1 MVQELVGTII
11 GDAMID
17 YALPIMDPDDFKY
30 LLRGGVT
37 QTRATITPGGA
48 TNVATVLS
56 MLGSPTAF
64 IGKIGNDNYGE
75 CVRQDLI
82 KHRVLPKLSVSDDL
96 PTGKVFN
103 LVLPNG
109 QRFFLVERGAN
120 SELFVDDIDENT
132 CLNSNMVY
140 LSGYSFQDDITRCS
154 IRSTVNNISQ
164 NVKILFNPGAP
175 NLCEKYKMEFLR
187 LIRNHVDIVILNED
201 EAFALTGCSESDAVQ
216 ELLSLGVD
224 TCAVTMGA
232 DGSVVASSFE
242 VLPITVDL
250 VVNPVDTTGAGD
262 AYAAAFIHGLQ
273 QEWDLKRIGNFASK
287 ISADLVKIYGT
298 R

>member
-1 MVQELVGTII
+1 MQQKLVGTII

-17 YALPIMDPDDFKY
+17 YALPIVNPDDFRY

-56 MLGSPTAF
+56 VLGSPTAF
-64 IGKIGNDNYGE
+64 IGKIGNDNHGE
-75 CVRQDLI
+75 CVRQDLV
-82 KHRVLPKLSVSDDL
+82 KYRVLSKLSVSDDL

-103 LVLPNG
+103 LVLPGG

-120 SELFVDDIDENT
+120 SNLLVDDIDENI
-132 CLNSNMVY
+132 CLNSNIVY
-140 LSGYSFQDDITRCS
+140 LSGYSFQDNITERS
-154 IRSTVNNISQ
+154 IRTIVNDISQ
-164 NVKILFNPGAP
+164 SVKILFNPGAP
-175 NLCEKYKMEFLR
+175 NLCEKYKKEFLS

-216 ELLSLGVD
+216 ELLSLGID

-232 DGSVVASSFE
+232 EGSVVASSFE
-242 VLPITVDL
+242 VLPIIADL
-250 VVNPVDTTGAGD
+250 IANPVDTTGAGD

-273 QEWDLKRIGNFASK
+273 RGWDLKKVGDFASK
-287 ISADLVKIYGT
+287 VAADLVKVHGT